1 MIGLEPHGRESV
13 FVERLFVQLQ
23 RGKMSQNYPF
33 GLKPN
38 LTPGAAVA
46 EIGEGAWRLEIP
58 AGAERRYRLAQ
69 LDDYSSLARRSF
81 PWTAPVNFEL
91 RARASAGVIPGT
103 WGFGLWNDPF
113 AMGVLT
119 SVRGFRLPML
129 PNAVWFFF
137 ASAPNYLSLRDD
149 LPAQGW
155 LAATFCSPD
164 RIYPLLALVAP
175 AITLLVFPPAARL
188 LRRLASR
195 IIKEDMVSLNVQ
207 TTDWHTYSI
216 DWQAEEV
223 SFRLDGEPAFKTS
236 VVPKAPL
243 GLVLWIDNQYA
254 AFPPTGQIRYGMLAN
269 TKPAWIEIAD
279 LTVNK

>member
-1 MIGLEPHGRESV
+1 LV
-13 FVERLFVQLQ
+13 FIERLFVQLQ
-23 RGKMSQNYPF
+23 RGKVSQYYPF

-38 LTPGAAVA
+38 LTPGAAVI
-46 EIGEGAWRLEIP
+46 ETGEGAWRLEIP
-58 AGAERRYRLAQ
+58 VGAERRYRLAQ
-69 LDDYSSLARRSF
+69 LDDYSSLTRRSF
-81 PWTAPVNFEL
+81 PWAAPMNFEL

-119 SVRGFRLPML
+119 GV
-129 PNAVWFFF
+129 
-137 ASAPNYLSLRDD
+137 
-149 LPAQGW
+149 

-164 RIYPLLALVAP
+164 RIYPLLALGFL
-175 AITLLVFPPAARL
+175 AIPLLIFPPVARL

-195 IIKEDMVSLNVQ
+195 IIKQDMVSLDVQ
-207 TTDWHTYSI
+207 PADWHTYSI
-216 DWQAEEV
+216 DWQVEEV
-223 SFRLDGEPAFKTS
+223 SFRLDGEPVLQTS

-254 AFPPTGQIRYGMLAN
+254 AFPPAGRIRYGMLGN
-269 TKPAWIEIAD
+269 TKPAWIEITD

>member
-1 MIGLEPHGRESV
+1 
-13 FVERLFVQLQ
+13 
-23 RGKMSQNYPF
+23 MSQNYPF

-38 LTPGAAVA
+38 LTAGAEVA

-58 AGAERRYRLAQ
+58 AGTERRYRLAQ
-69 LDDYSSLARRSF
+69 LDDYSSLPRRSF
-81 PWTAPVNFEL
+81 PWAAPVNLEL
-91 RARASAGVIPGT
+91 RARSSAGVIPGT

-113 AMGVLT
+113 AMGLLT
-119 SVRGFRLPML
+119 SVRGFRLPIL
-129 PNAVWFFF
+129 PNAAWFFF

-149 LPAQGW
+149 LQAQGW

-164 RIYPLLALVAP
+164 RIYPLLALGAP

-195 IIKEDMVSLNVQ
+195 IIKQDMVSLNVQ

-216 DWQAEEV
+216 DWQVEEV
-223 SFRLDGEPAFKTS
+223 NFRLDGELAFKTI

-254 AFPPTGQIRYGMLAN
+254 AFPPTGRIRYGMLAN
-269 TKPAWIEIAD
+269 TEPAWIEIAD

>member
-1 MIGLEPHGRESV
+1 MIGLEPCGKKLV
-13 FVERLFVQLQ
+13 FVERLFVQVQ
-23 RGKMSQNYPF
+23 RGKVSQNYPF

-38 LTPGAAVA
+38 LTPGAAVI
-46 EIGEGAWRLEIP
+46 ETGEGAWRLEIP

-69 LDDYSSLARRSF
+69 LDDYSSLTRRSF
-81 PWTAPVNFEL
+81 PWAAPTNFEL

-119 SVRGFRLPML
+119 GVRGVRLPML

-137 ASAPNYLSLRDD
+137 ASAPNYLSLRND

-164 RIYPLLALVAP
+164 RIYHLLALGVP
-175 AITLLVFPPAARL
+175 AIPLLVFPPAARL

-195 IIKEDMVSLNVQ
+195 IIKQEMVSLNVQ
-207 TTDWHTYSI
+207 PTDWHTYSI
-216 DWQAEEV
+216 DWQVEEV
-223 SFRLDGEPAFKTS
+223 SFRLDGEPVLQTS

-254 AFPPTGQIRYGMLAN
+254 AFPPTGRIRYGMLAN
-269 TKPAWIEIAD
+269 TKPAWIEITD

>member
-1 MIGLEPHGRESV
+1 MIGLEPRGRKLA
-13 FVERLFVQLQ
+13 FVERLFVRLQ
-23 RGKMSQNYPF
+23 GGKVSQNYPF

-46 EIGEGAWRLEIP
+46 GTGEGVWRLEIP
-58 AGAERRYRLAQ
+58 AGAERCYRLAQ

-81 PWTAPVNFEL
+81 PWVAPMNFEL

-119 SVRGFRLPML
+119 SVRGFRLPIL
-129 PNAVWFFF
+129 PNAAWFFF
-137 ASAPNYLSLRDD
+137 ASAPNYLSLQDD
-149 LPAQGW
+149 LQAQGW

-164 RIYPLLALVAP
+164 RIYPLLALGVP
-175 AITLLVFPPAARL
+175 AITLLIFPPAARL

-195 IIKEDMVSLNVQ
+195 IIKQDMFSLNVQ

-216 DWQAEEV
+216 DWQVEEV
-223 SFRLDGEPAFKTS
+223 SFRLDGEMAFKTS
-236 VVPKAPL
+236 VVPNAPL

-254 AFPPTGQIRYGMLAN
+254 AFPPTGRIQYGKLAN
-269 TKPAWIEIAD
+269 TESAWIEIAD
-279 LTVNK
+279 LKVNK

>member
-1 MIGLEPHGRESV
+1 MIGLEPFGRKLV
-13 FVERLFVQLQ
+13 FIERLFVQLQ
-23 RGKMSQNYPF
+23 RGKVSQYYPF

-38 LTPGAAVA
+38 LTPGAAV
-46 EIGEGAWRLEIP
+46 IKTGEGAWRLEIP
-58 AGAERRYRLAQ
+58 AGAGRRYRLAQ
-69 LDDYSSLARRSF
+69 LDDYSSLTRRSF
-81 PWTAPVNFEL
+81 PWAAPMNFEL

-119 SVRGFRLPML
+119 GVRGVRLPML

-137 ASAPNYLSLRDD
+137 ASAPNYLSLRND

-164 RIYPLLALVAP
+164 RIYPLLALGVL
-175 AITLLVFPPAARL
+175 AIPVLVFPPVARL

-195 IIKEDMVSLNVQ
+195 IIKQDMVSLNVQ
-207 TTDWHTYSI
+207 PTDWHTYSI
-216 DWQAEEV
+216 DWQVEEV
-223 SFRLDGEPAFKTS
+223 SFRLDGEPVLQTS

-254 AFPPTGQIRYGMLAN
+254 AFPPTGRIRYGMLAN
-269 TKPAWIEIAD
+269 TKPAWIEITD

>member
-1 MIGLEPHGRESV
+1 
-13 FVERLFVQLQ
+13 
-23 RGKMSQNYPF
+23 MSQDYPF
-33 GLKPN
+33 GLRPN
-38 LTPGAAVA
+38 LTPGAAVS
-46 EIGEGAWRLEIP
+46 ETGEGAWRLEIP

-81 PWTAPVNFEL
+81 PWAAPVNIEL
-91 RARASAGVIPGT
+91 RARASDRAIPGT

-119 SVRGFRLPML
+119 SVRGFRMPML
-129 PNAVWFFF
+129 PNAAWFFF
-137 ASAPNYLSLRDD
+137 ASAPNYLSLRDN

-164 RIYPLLALVAP
+164 RIYPFLALGAP

-195 IIKEDMVSLNVQ
+195 IIKQDMVSLIAQ

-216 DWQAEEV
+216 DWQVEEV
-223 SFRLDGEPAFKTS
+223 SFRLDGQLVFKTN
-236 VVPKAPL
+236 VVPKALL
-243 GLVLWIDNQYA
+243 GFVLWIDNQYA
-254 AFPPTGQIRYGMLAN
+254 AFPPTGQIQYGMLAN

>member
-1 MIGLEPHGRESV
+1 MIGLEPFGRKSV

-23 RGKMSQNYPF
+23 RGKVSQNYPF

-38 LTPGAAVA
+38 LTPGATVI
-46 EIGEGAWRLEIP
+46 ETGEGAWRLEIP

-69 LDDYSSLARRSF
+69 LDDYSFLTRRSF
-81 PWTAPVNFEL
+81 PWAAPMNFEL
-91 RARASAGVIPGT
+91 RARASAGAIPGT

-119 SVRGFRLPML
+119 GVRGARLPML

-137 ASAPNYLSLRDD
+137 ASAPNYLSLRND
-149 LPAQGW
+149 LSAQGW

-164 RIYPLLALVAP
+164 RIYPLLALGIP
-175 AITLLVFPPAARL
+175 AIPLFVFPPVARL

-195 IIKEDMVSLNVQ
+195 IIKQDMVSLNVQ
-207 TTDWHTYSI
+207 TADWHTYSI
-216 DWQAEEV
+216 DWQVEEV
-223 SFRLDGEPAFKTS
+223 SFRLDGETAFKTS
-236 VVPKAPL
+236 IVPKAPL

-254 AFPPTGQIRYGMLAN
+254 AFPPTGRMQYGMLAN
-269 TKPAWIEIAD
+269 PTPAWIEITD